1 MHDAVM
7 AQLAGLRAGQRA
19 LALATPDAVNKLLLA
34 LADRLV
40 ADGAA
45 ILQENARDL
54 AVMADSDPRYDRLKL
69 TEQRI
74 RGIADALRILADL
87 PSPIGNQL
95 EARILANGL
104 KLSRTA
110 VPLGVIGMIYE
121 ARPNVTVDAFGIAFK
136 TQNAIALKGGSDAQ
150 HSNRALLTII
160 QSVLAQHGLPADCV
174 TLLPPQREAA
184 AILMGA
190 VGHVDVIIP
199 RGSQGLIDTVR
210 DTAKVPVIETGAGVV
225 HTYWDASGR
234 ADYAAAIIRSAK
246 TRRPS
251 VCNAL
256 DTLIVHS
263 DNLPLLAQTLA
274 PLAQV
279 QVQAQVDIRAD
290 APALS
295 ALQGHYP
302 AHLLKAATPQDYGTE
317 FLGFAMSIRTV
328 TGFEEA
334 LEHIAAHSSQH
345 SEAIITEDAANAAAF
360 LQRVDAACVFHN
372 TETGYSDGGEM
383 ELGAEIGISTQKLHA
398 RGPMGLAAMTSYKW
412 LVQGEGQTRI

>member
-1 MHDAVM
+1 MTDMQDAVT
-7 AQLAGLRAGQRA
+7 AQIAELRDGQRA
-19 LALATPDAVNKLLLA
+19 LALASPQAVNALLLA
-34 LADRLV
+34 LADQLV
-40 ADGAA
+40 SDSAQ

-54 AVMADSDPRYDRLKL
+54 AVMPESDPRYDRLKL
-69 TEQRI
+69 TDARI
-74 RGIADALRILADL
+74 MGIADALRILADL
-87 PSPIGNQL
+87 PSPVGAQL
-95 EARILANGL
+95 EARTLANGL

-160 QSVLAQHGLPADCV
+160 KAVLVQQGLPQNCV
-174 TLLPPQREAA
+174 TLLPPERKAA

-234 ADYAAAIIRSAK
+234 ADYAGAIIRSAK

-263 DNLPLLAQTLA
+263 DNLPLLAETLA
-274 PLAQV
+274 PLAD
-279 QVQAQVDIRAD
+279 AQVDIRAD
-290 APALS
+290 MLSLS

-302 AHLLKAATPQDYGTE
+302 ANLLKAATPQDYGTE
-317 FLGFAMSIRTV
+317 FLGFAMSIHTV
-328 TGFEEA
+328 HNLEEA
-334 LEHIAAHSSQH
+334 LAHIAAHSSGH
-345 SEAIITEDAANAAAF
+345 SEAIITENAANASAF

-412 LVQGEGQTRI
+412 VVKGEGQTRI

>member
-7 AQLAGLRAGQRA
+7 AQLAALRAGQRA
-19 LALATPDAVNKLLLA
+19 LALATPDAVNGLLLA

-40 ADGAA
+40 ADGAM

-54 AVMADSDPRYDRLKL
+54 AVMPDSDPRYDRLKL
-69 TEQRI
+69 TEERI
-74 RGIADALRILADL
+74 AGIADALRILADL

-95 EARILANGL
+95 EARTLANGL

-150 HSNRALLTII
+150 HSNRALVTII
-160 QSVLAQHGLPADCV
+160 ESVLAQHGLPADCV
-174 TLLPPQREAA
+174 TLLPPEREAA

-190 VGHVDVIIP
+190 VGYVDVIIP
-199 RGSQGLIDTVR
+199 RGSQGLIDAVR

-225 HTYWDASGR
+225 HIYWDATGR

-256 DTLIVHS
+256 DTLLVHS
-263 DNLPLLAQTLA
+263 DNLPVLAQTLA
-274 PLAQV
+274 PLAE
-279 QVQAQVDIRAD
+279 AQVDIRAD
-290 APALS
+290 ILSLTALH
-295 ALQGHYP
+295 GHYP
-302 AHLLKAATPQDYGTE
+302 ADLLKAATPQDYGTE

-328 TGFEEA
+328 HNLEEA

-345 SEAIITEDAANAAAF
+345 SEAIITEDPANAAAF

>member
-1 MHDAVM
+1 MTDMQDAVT
-7 AQLAGLRAGQRA
+7 AQIAELRDGQRA
-19 LALATPDAVNKLLLA
+19 LALASPQAVNALLLA
-34 LADRLV
+34 LADQLV
-40 ADGAA
+40 SDSAQ

-54 AVMADSDPRYDRLKL
+54 AVMPESDPRYDRLKL
-69 TEQRI
+69 TDARI
-74 RGIADALRILADL
+74 MGIADALRILADL
-87 PSPIGNQL
+87 PSPVGAQL
-95 EARILANGL
+95 EARTLANGL

-160 QSVLAQHGLPADCV
+160 KAVLVQQGLPQNCV
-174 TLLPPQREAA
+174 TLLPPERKAA

-234 ADYAAAIIRSAK
+234 ADYAGAIIRSAK

-256 DTLIVHS
+256 DTLVVQRWCESDLRQSGVRCRINRTKNTHVSIISERHITIGCNTTIHTLFTNTLSSWLIHS
-263 DNLPLLAQTLA
+263 A
-274 PLAQV
+274 
-279 QVQAQVDIRAD
+279 R
-290 APALS
+290 
-295 ALQGHYP
+295 
-302 AHLLKAATPQDYGTE
+302 
-317 FLGFAMSIRTV
+317 LGRQPI
-328 TGFEEA
+328 
-334 LEHIAAHSSQH
+334 
-345 SEAIITEDAANAAAF
+345 
-360 LQRVDAACVFHN
+360 
-372 TETGYSDGGEM
+372 
-383 ELGAEIGISTQKLHA
+383 
-398 RGPMGLAAMTSYKW
+398 
-412 LVQGEGQTRI
+412 